1 MIAVIHIAVELE
13 RMGDHAED
21 IASLAERLEGEGDFD
36 TLYKLPKMAKR
47 ARTMVQA
54 AVDAFVQHDA
64 EAAYKLI
71 SKDEKIDKHY
81 YQLRH
86 EILDEMMDDPD
97 NVRRASFL
105 LWVGHDLERIG
116 DRATNVAERVIFMVT
131 GEFVES

>member
-1 MIAVIHIAVELE
+1 
-13 RMGDHAED
+13 
-21 IASLAERLEGEGDFD
+21 
-36 TLYKLPKMAKR
+36 
-47 ARTMVQA
+47 MVQA

-86 EILDEMMDDPD
+86 EILDEMMDDPE

-116 DRATNVAERVIFMVT
+116 DRATNIAERVIFMVT